1 MKYYFITFHESHE
14 SHGTGS
20 WSYGNM
26 FQKGTILSFLQ
37 NMHQNKRTVVII
49 FYKEIT
55 EQEFNEYFEY
65 YTPKPTVEAVSE
77 VRN

>member
-1 MKYYFITFHESHE
+1 
-14 SHGTGS
+14 
-20 WSYGNM
+20 M